1 MTKQERRI
9 KALMRSIGNGSNSPW
24 NPRGKAR
31 HMKKFGVSSST
42 SNRDFDTALD
52 RIWAKRRTA

>member
-9 KALMRSIGNGSNSPW
+9 KALMRSIGNGVSPW

-31 HMKKFGVSSST
+31 HMKKFGVSGAT
-42 SNRDFDTALD
+42 ANRDFDTAID
-52 RIWAKRRTA
+52 RLRTQRRTA